1 MDRTKGL
8 LSQAKFVVFDLDG
21 TIVHLAVDWVALKNE
36 LHSHFLSC
44 RSLSIPF
51 ERLGSGLNVVETQ
64 LGHAGL
70 KEAYEILRR
79 YEAEGVENST
89 PHPLA
94 GELIRELSVA
104 GKRLA
109 IFSSNMHATIRLSLE
124 KMGWNR
130 FFGPVVGSDDI
141 QRRKPDPEGLL
152 MILEHFR
159 ASPQEVVYIG
169 DQPHDLDVAA
179 SCGVRF
185 CLIHQLEEI
194 CEGDGSR
201 LRCK

>member
-1 MDRTKGL
+1 MDRPEDL

-21 TIVHLAVDWVALKNE
+21 TIVHLDVDWGALKKE

-44 RSLSIPF
+44 HCLSIPF
-51 ERLGSGLNVVETQ
+51 ERLGSGLNVVETK
-64 LGHAGL
+64 LGRAGL
-70 KEAYEILRR
+70 EEAYEILRR
-79 YEAEGVENST
+79 YEAEGIENSI

-94 GELIRELSVA
+94 NELIRELSVA

-124 KMGWNR
+124 KMGWDR
-130 FFGPVVGSDDI
+130 FFDLLIGSDDV

-169 DQPHDLDVAA
+169 DQPHDLDAAA

-194 CEGDGSR
+194 WKGDESK